1 MGEVPFRTVYIHAL
15 VRDAKG
21 QKMSKTRGNVIDPLE
36 IIDKYGAD
44 ALRFTLMAMAA
55 QGRDIRLSEE
65 RVEGYRN
72 FSTKLW
78 NAARYAQMND
88 CAADA
93 SFDPAAV
100 SYTPNKWIIGEL
112 ARMNAAVEQA
122 IAEYKFNDAAGV
134 LYHFVWNTFCDWYL
148 EFTKPLLAGD
158 SPVSGEIRQ
167 VTAWVLQQVL
177 VILNPFMPFITE
189 ELNRTFSGSNE
200 MLLTGKWPEY
210 APGLMSG
217 EAAAELDWLI
227 RFISEIRSVRSDMNV
242 PAAAKIRLL
251 VREASAQTQARLKAY
266 DEIIVRMARLESVEI
281 TPAQPPVGSIQT
293 VVDEA
298 TLILPIATI
307 IDLDKERQRLQKEID
322 RLRSDIS
329 KIDQKL
335 GNEQFVRNAPPEVVE
350 EQRTRRNEAENVLHK
365 LSNALEQLAAA

>member
-1 MGEVPFRTVYIHAL
+1 
-15 VRDAKG
+15 
-21 QKMSKTRGNVIDPLE
+21 
-36 IIDKYGAD
+36 
-44 ALRFTLMAMAA
+44 
-55 QGRDIRLSEE
+55 
-65 RVEGYRN
+65 
-72 FSTKLW
+72 
-78 NAARYAQMND
+78 
-88 CAADA
+88 
-93 SFDPAAV
+93 
-100 SYTPNKWIIGEL
+100 
-112 ARMNAAVEQA
+112 
-122 IAEYKFNDAAGV
+122 
-134 LYHFVWNTFCDWYL
+134 
-148 EFTKPLLAGD
+148 
-158 SPVSGEIRQ
+158 
-167 VTAWVLQQVL
+167 VL

-189 ELNRTFSGSNE
+189 ELNRTFSGSDE

-335 GNEQFVRNAPPEVVE
+335 GNEQFVQNAPPEVVE
-350 EQRTRRNEAENVLHK
+350 EQRTRRSEAENVLHK